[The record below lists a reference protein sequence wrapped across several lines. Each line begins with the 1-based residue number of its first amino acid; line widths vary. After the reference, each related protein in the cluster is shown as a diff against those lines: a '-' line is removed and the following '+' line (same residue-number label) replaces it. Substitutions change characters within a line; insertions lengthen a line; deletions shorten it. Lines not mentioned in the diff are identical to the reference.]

1 MLDTLTLY
9 NRDDF
14 VQRYSQSYG
23 WFLHPEKKQKVLSYI
38 RKVDRERVVFVTS
51 TGEFFAYAGTD
62 VQFEFLPITRGWF
75 YGPSGLVFL
84 QRIPAKQFCRGISD
98 KNTMVMEVNSLGKLV
113 EGNLSL
119 ALLEDVFNPIMQ
131 GKSFRSYLEGTLRGF
146 VLSQY
151 FALVANKVYF
161 YNHLVGEFTNNNEII
176 LSNPMIAQELSDT
189 ICRNNLP
196 IKVS

>member
-75 YGPSGLVFL
+75 YGPTGLVFL

-98 KNTMVMEVNSLGKLV
+98 KNTMVLEVTSQGKLK
-113 EGNLSL
+113 ESSLYL
-119 ALLEDVFNPIMQ
+119 ALLEDVFSPTIQ
-131 GKSFRSYLEGTLRGF
+131 VKSFRSFLDGTLRGY

-151 FALVANKVYF
+151 FAIVGNKVYF
-161 YNHLVGEFTNNNEII
+161 YNHPVGEFGNNNEIT
-176 LSNPMIAQELSDT
+176 LSNPLIAQELSDT
-189 ICRNNLP
+189 IRRNNLQ

>member
-14 VQRYSQSYG
+14 IQRYSQSYG

-38 RKVDRERVVFVTS
+38 RKVDLERVVFVTS

-75 YGPSGLVFL
+75 YGPNGLAFL
-84 QRIPAKQFCRGISD
+84 QRVPAKQFCRGISG
-98 KNTMVMEVNSLGKLV
+98 KNTRVMEVNSLGKF
-113 EGNLSL
+113 EESSLSL
-119 ALLEDVFNPIMQ
+119 ALLEEVFNPTKQ
-131 GKSFRSYLEGTLRGF
+131 VKPFRSFLDGTLAGY

-151 FALVANKVYF
+151 FAIIGSRVHF
-161 YNHLVGEFTNNNEII
+161 YNHHIGDFKSNEIT
-176 LSNPMIAQELSDT
+176 LNNPLITQELSDT
-189 ICRNNLP
+189 IRRNNLP